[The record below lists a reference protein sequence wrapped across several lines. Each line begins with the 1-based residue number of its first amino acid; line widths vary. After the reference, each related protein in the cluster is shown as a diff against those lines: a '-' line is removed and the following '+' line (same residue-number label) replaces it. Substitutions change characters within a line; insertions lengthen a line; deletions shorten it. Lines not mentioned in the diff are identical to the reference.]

1 MIPMPAVVLL
11 LLGASGSEQLDAS
24 DSIVQQMDRA
34 LAATASLV
42 RAGALSAV
50 EEDVAVGRILNG
62 DPSYLL
68 LAKHFGAMPSF
79 VQHLRHAAGATG
91 APSTSAAQ
99 PMDPLVARRSVVKYR
114 NSSALP
120 EGAVRRALEAAILAP
135 NHFLSEPW
143 RFYQAGAA
151 TREALVALNPAKHD
165 LFTAVPHWMVVTVV
179 VDSGSEPEG
188 PGLATKRALE
198 DYAATAC
205 AVQNFMLSLAR
216 DGVGTKWMTGALGA
230 PPEAVLRA
238 VGVDEKT
245 ERLVGAI
252 WYGVPET
259 PLSDTTPP
267 PPRKKGVD
275 GVLTQL
281 P

>member
-1 MIPMPAVVLL
+1 MPVVTLL
-11 LLGASGSEQLDAS
+11 LLLAS
-24 DSIVQQMDRA
+24 DPVVQQMDRA
-34 LAATASLV
+34 LAATATLV

-50 EEDVAVGRILNG
+50 EEEVAVGRILNG
-62 DPSYLL
+62 DPSVLL

-79 VQHLRHAAGATG
+79 VQHLRRATG
-91 APSTSAAQ
+91 AAAAPSTLGAPAI
-99 PMDPLVARRSVVKYR
+99 DPLLARRSVVKYQ
-114 NSSALP
+114 NSSSLP

-143 RFYQAGAA
+143 RFYQAGPA

-165 LFTAVPHWMVVTVV
+165 LFAAVPHWMVVTVV
-179 VDSGSEPEG
+179 VDAGSEPAG

-230 PPEAVLRA
+230 PPEAVLRT
-238 VGVDEKT
+238 VGADGTT

-259 PLSDTTPP
+259 ALSETTPP

-281 P
+281 S

>member
-188 PGLATKRALE
+188 SLPLA
-198 DYAATAC
+198 
-205 AVQNFMLSLAR
+205 SAR
-216 DGVGTKWMTGALGA
+216 WLLYDG
-230 PPEAVLRA
+230 
-238 VGVDEKT
+238 
-245 ERLVGAI
+245 
-252 WYGVPET
+252 
-259 PLSDTTPP
+259 S
-267 PPRKKGVD
+267 
-275 GVLTQL
+275 
-281 P
+281 